1 MNAVGG
7 STTEAWI
14 DHATLANGFPQ
25 LLDDWAD
32 RHLLVMD
39 WVTARLRKHTE
50 RSTHPQPRHP
60 YAPSYLY
67 ETGIEPLEKFPI
79 SGVIWYQGESNA
91 HNIEVHE
98 RLFPLLVK
106 SWRSYFGAPLPFYYV
121 QLSSINRPSWPHF
134 RDSQRRMQRPS
145 EGLEMIVS
153 SDYGDPKDVH
163 PRQKE
168 PLGHRLAL
176 LALYNDYG
184 YRSLE
189 ARSPEV
195 ARITRQGGELF
206 LSFVHTSALR
216 TSDGQPLRGFEL
228 LTEDGLV
235 HPVEA
240 RVQGAELRLTV
251 PTQLQGSRLTVRYAW
266 RPYTDANL
274 VGRTVLPVSTFSLSE
289 DYVRP

>member
-39 WVTARLRKHTE
+39 WVTARLRKNTE

-98 RLFPLLVK
+98 RLFPLLVH
-106 SWRSYFGAPLPFYYV
+106 SCR
-121 QLSSINRPSWPHF
+121 
-134 RDSQRRMQRPS
+134 
-145 EGLEMIVS
+145 
-153 SDYGDPKDVH
+153 
-163 PRQKE
+163 
-168 PLGHRLAL
+168 
-176 LALYNDYG
+176 
-184 YRSLE
+184 
-189 ARSPEV
+189 ARCGCDMAGNPSPEP
-195 ARITRQGGELF
+195 I
-206 LSFVHTSALR
+206 
-216 TSDGQPLRGFEL
+216 
-228 LTEDGLV
+228 
-235 HPVEA
+235 
-240 RVQGAELRLTV
+240 
-251 PTQLQGSRLTVRYAW
+251 W
-266 RPYTDANL
+266 
-274 VGRTVLPVSTFSLSE
+274 
-289 DYVRP
+289 